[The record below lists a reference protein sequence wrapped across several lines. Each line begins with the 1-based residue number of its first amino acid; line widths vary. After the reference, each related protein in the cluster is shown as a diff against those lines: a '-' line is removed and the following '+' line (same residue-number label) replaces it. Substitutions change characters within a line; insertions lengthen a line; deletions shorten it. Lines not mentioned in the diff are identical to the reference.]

1 MKETRG
7 CNARRVCQHAPRVS
21 FAVKAG
27 LGFKVGIG
35 FAVFGVA
42 CAYPVLNTQAVDAA
56 HAVVAVASTNAVGTD
71 SVVTVEGSAERASER
86 SDRNSSSPAASLG
99 PTPTVTPPAN
109 PSPSETAPSGTAPAE
124 PAPTTTTPTSSEP
137 STSDPRTPN
146 PTQPGPTDPS
156 ATNPSPTHP
165 SPTHP
170 SPTHPSPTAPS
181 EGLTPTG
188 EPLPGDLPTASP
200 SDSGQSSEKAI
211 VSETPID
218 APAHATTVDTQQSK
232 IHGGPG
238 MATPQGV
245 KPAPVKRAPVMLRE
259 VPNETPPTSGT
270 PTSTK
275 MHVIYKVEKAPE
287 PTLGTVNVEPVA
299 DVNETAKGI
308 GTAVGG
314 GIALFA
320 IALWGLLRGRKI

>member
-1 MKETRG
+1 MKEPRG
-7 CNARRVCQHAPRVS
+7 CNARRVCQRAPRVS
-21 FAVKAG
+21 FAVRAG

-35 FAVFGVA
+35 LAAFGFAY
-42 CAYPVLNTQAVDAA
+42 AYPVLNTQAADAA

-86 SDRNSSSPAASLG
+86 SDRNLSSPAASLG

-170 SPTHPSPTAPS
+170 SPTAPS
-181 EGLTPTG
+181 EDLTPSTG
-188 EPLPGDLPTASP
+188 PTQGDEPTASP
-200 SDSGQSSEKAI
+200 SGSGQSSEREVA
-211 VSETPID
+211 SETPID

>member
-1 MKETRG
+1 M
-7 CNARRVCQHAPRVS
+7 CQRAPRVS

-35 FAVFGVA
+35 LAAFGFAY
-42 CAYPVLNTQAVDAA
+42 AYPVLNTQAADAA
-56 HAVVAVASTNAVGTD
+56 HTVVAVASED
-71 SVVTVEGSAERASER
+71 
-86 SDRNSSSPAASLG
+86 SDRNSSMPSLPESSAPGNSDPA
-99 PTPTVTPPAN
+99 
-109 PSPSETAPSGTAPAE
+109 GTAPAE
-124 PAPTTTTPTSSEP
+124 PAPTTP
-137 STSDPRTPN
+137 STSEPRTPN
-146 PTQPGPTDPS
+146 PTHPSPTNPSVTHPAPTHPGPTNPGPTDPS
-156 ATNPSPTHP
+156 ATNPSVTHP
-165 SPTHP
+165 H
-170 SPTHPSPTAPS
+170 PTHPSPTAPS
-181 EGLTPTG
+181 EDFTPSTG
-188 EPLPGDLPTASP
+188 PTQGDGPTASA
-200 SDSGQSSEKAI
+200 SESLV
-211 VSETPID
+211 VSESPLD
-218 APAHATTVDTQQSK
+218 APAHATTVDTQRSK

-238 MATPQGV
+238 MATPQGL
-245 KPAPVKRAPVMLRE
+245 KPTQAKRVPVVLRE
-259 VPNETPPTSGT
+259 VPNGTPPTNGA

>member
-7 CNARRVCQHAPRVS
+7 CNARRVCQRAPRVS
-21 FAVKAG
+21 FAAKAG

-35 FAVFGVA
+35 LATFGFA
-42 CAYPVLNTQAVDAA
+42 CAYPVLNTQAADVS
-56 HAVVAVASTNAVGTD
+56 HAAVAAAATTAVGAD
-71 SVVTVEGSAERASER
+71 SDVSVEGSSERASER

-109 PSPSETAPSGTAPAE
+109 PSPSENAPSGTAPAE
-124 PAPTTTTPTSSEP
+124 PAPTTSEP
-137 STSDPRTPN
+137 STSEPSTSEPRTPN
-146 PTQPGPTDPS
+146 PTNPS
-156 ATNPSPTHP
+156 PTNPGPTHP
-165 SPTHP
+165 SPA
-170 SPTHPSPTAPS
+170 APS
-181 EGLTPTG
+181 EDRTPSTG
-188 EPLPGDLPTASP
+188 PTQGDEPTASP
-200 SDSGQSSEKAI
+200 SERVVA
-211 VSETPID
+211 SETPLD
-218 APAHATTVDTQQSK
+218 APAHATTVDTQRSK

-238 MATPQGV
+238 MATPQGA
-245 KPAPVKRAPVMLRE
+245 KPGQVKRAPVVLRE
-259 VPNETPPTSGT
+259 VPNGTLPTSGT

>member
-1 MKETRG
+1 MKEPRG
-7 CNARRVCQHAPRVS
+7 CNARRVCQRAPRVS
-21 FAVKAG
+21 FAVRAG

-35 FAVFGVA
+35 LAAFGFAY
-42 CAYPVLNTQAVDAA
+42 AYPVLNTQAADAA

-86 SDRNSSSPAASLG
+86 SDRNLSSPAASLG

-170 SPTHPSPTAPS
+170 SPTAPS

-188 EPLPGDLPTASP
+188 EPLPGELPTASP
-200 SDSGQSSEKAI
+200 SDSGQSSEREVA
-211 VSETPID
+211 SETSID